1 LALNIQRARDHGMHC
16 VVLLTTYYTI
26 IIMQLGIVGML
37 VAGLPGY
44 NAYRRQCGLPAAKS
58 FEDLSDH
65 SEKMKK
71 SLSSVYE
78 HVDDIDLFPGGITET

>member
-1 LALNIQRARDHGMHC
+1 MHC
-16 VVLLTTYYTI
+16 VVLLFTTYYTI
-26 IIMQLGIVGML
+26 IIMQILLQGIVGMF

-44 NAYRRQCGLPAAKS
+44 NAYRRQCGLPVAKS
-58 FEDLSDH
+58 FKELSDH
-65 SEKMKK
+65 NEKMKK